1 MATHGAAGTP
11 VLRAVPW
18 SGPRVPMRLLGN
30 EFVGGDA
37 TLGEPEAGVV
47 RDGARAGMR
56 GRHLLRTLENV
67 LVPLPP
73 AESDGNA
80 MAKPRRD

>member
-1 MATHGAAGTP
+1 
-11 VLRAVPW
+11 
-18 SGPRVPMRLLGN
+18 
-30 EFVGGDA
+30 
-37 TLGEPEAGVV
+37 
-47 RDGARAGMR
+47 MR